1 MSISSLGYLR
11 IMLRNLGILMAMLFA
26 GIMSSDAQSAF
37 TKEADP
43 RLVINLMSFDANHG
57 DINARI
63 QLKLPESE
71 ITRQF
76 SPKHDYFLVDELTIG
91 ESVLKIPSNQPY
103 SAFNNFIPTQ
113 YQVHDAGS
121 QFFYPFD
128 KHVAHL
134 RLFVDRT
141 EGTNSGGTAVQ
152 HVPIQLDTS
161 LCSFE
166 GYKITLTPEP
176 DNSKSYA
183 HLKIELVR
191 ALPIKLFAVFVSIL
205 MLLVSLGFMN
215 LVRRLIKSNS
225 VPDINELAFGAA
237 LLFAFPAIRSIQ
249 PFVPPM
255 GVMSDF
261 FGFFWAE
268 SIVAISLIVHLYWYC
283 RMKLK
288 MVA

>member
-1 MSISSLGYLR
+1 MSISNFGIAQKILRKLGT
-11 IMLRNLGILMAMLFA
+11 LMAMLVMS
-26 GIMSSDAQSAF
+26 IMPSDAQSAF
-37 TKEADP
+37 TKETDP

-57 DINARI
+57 DIDARI

-76 SPKHDYFLVDELTIG
+76 SPKHDYFLVDELTIN

-103 SAFNNFIPTQ
+103 SAFNNFMSTQ

-128 KHVAHL
+128 KHVAYL
-134 RLFVDRT
+134 KLFVDRAQ
-141 EGTNSGGTAVQ
+141 GTDSGGVVDQ
-152 HVPIQLDTS
+152 HVPVQLDTS

-176 DNSKSYA
+176 DNSKNYV
-183 HLKIELVR
+183 HLRIELER
-191 ALPIKLFAVFVSIL
+191 ALPIQLFTVFVSIL

-283 RMKLK
+283 RTKL
-288 MVA
+288 